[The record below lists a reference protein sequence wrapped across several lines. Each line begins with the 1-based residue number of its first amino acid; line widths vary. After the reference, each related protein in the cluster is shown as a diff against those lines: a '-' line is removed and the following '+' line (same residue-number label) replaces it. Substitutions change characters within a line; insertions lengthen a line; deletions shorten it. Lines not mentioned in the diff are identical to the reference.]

1 MKIPKFI
8 LSLAPILILS
18 SCGKT
23 NNENNEE
30 GTYTKLTNAIS
41 KLDNFTAKGTLGI
54 MKIES
59 SSSSSSSTEET
70 YETKIE
76 ISKDAY
82 YYEEKDELTSETTV
96 QESYYKDKDG
106 YLSQDQLDYTTN
118 KVYTTSYKTEYDKQM
133 KNNFID
139 LKVKNLKG
147 IKGQPN
153 WYELYNLN
161 ELGFS
166 SFDISY
172 FLTGYGYLNGGEEK
186 LSCSQFALHFDGDV
200 FDQFQILLE
209 YTSEESEGSIYA
221 YQYQFKLQLSK
232 FQTTTPSKIK
242 AYQDDENSVKLTAAL
257 TELQSHHSYQVIID
271 NKTETT
277 NYYYDLNN
285 KIIYS
290 DFVNSYTSQNVNFY
304 VAYKEVNNK
313 LMMYYVNIDTQEVF
327 KEFDFNAYFGT
338 SNITFD
344 YLPLM
349 FNGVNGACYKYEGNN
364 KYTTYYQ
371 TYDYILAC
379 LIPSDEGGLTS
390 SSKDNFSLYLDDNNK
405 FDYIELT
412 TTSSTD
418 SGSLSNTITT
428 IKYNNFDK
436 VVIPD
441 YILNLGE

>member
-1 MKIPKFI
+1 MKISKYA
-8 LSLAPILILS
+8 LCLAPFLILS
-18 SCGKT
+18 SCGKV
-23 NNENNEE
+23 NDDNNEE

-54 MKIES
+54 KNIES

-76 ISKDAY
+76 ISKDSY
-82 YYEEKDELTSETTV
+82 YYEEKNELTSETIV

-118 KVYTTSYKTEYDKQM
+118 KIYTTSYKAEYDKQM
-133 KNNFID
+133 KNNFIN

-147 IKGQPN
+147 IKGQQN

-186 LSCSQFALHFDGDV
+186 LSCSQFALHFDGEI

-209 YTSEESEGSIYA
+209 YTSEESEGSVYA

-242 AYQDDENSVKLTAAL
+242 AYKDDENSVKLTAAL
-257 TELQSHHSYQVIID
+257 TELQSHNSYQVIID

-304 VAYKEVNNK
+304 VAYKEINNK
-313 LMMYYVNIDTQEVF
+313 LMMYYVNIDTHEVF
-327 KEFDFNAYFGT
+327 KEFDFNTYFGT
-338 SNITFD
+338 SNITFS

-428 IKYNNFDK
+428 IKYDNFDK
-436 VVIPD
+436 VIIPD
-441 YILNLGE
+441 YILKLGE